1 MAKKDKEVAVKPTV
15 TKIPLPISD
24 SALVIDLPDGQKLVV
39 GKMTHGTVIEVA
51 TWRGTGR
58 PDSRTNRMMLGM
70 SNTEIEAQIQE
81 EEERQEVA
89 RATGWQG
96 RLQMAQGIAL
106 AVLAKAKSLA
116 LGLFAKVRKDKSSE
130 VSAEKSS
137 TFKSL
142 PFVGKSESASTP
154 DDDVQAWLDK
164 ITAKSLQK
172 KNAPTPA
179 AKSVSA
185 AKKNPA
191 AKVTRTKK

>member
-1 MAKKDKEVAVKPTV
+1 MAKKDKEVAAKPTV
-15 TKIPLPISD
+15 TQIPLPISD

-81 EEERQEVA
+81 EEERQEIA
-89 RATGWQG
+89 SASGWRG
-96 RLQMAQGIAL
+96 RLQMAQGIAV
-106 AVLAKAKSLA
+106 AVFAKAKSLA
-116 LGLFAKVRKDKSSE
+116 LGLFAKVRKGKSSY

-142 PFVGKSESASTP
+142 PFVGKSETATTP

-172 KNAPTPA
+172 KKTTTPT
-179 AKSVSA
+179 AKSTVD
-185 AKKNPA
+185 AKKSTP
-191 AKVTRTKK
+191 KKASQPKK

>member
-1 MAKKDKEVAVKPTV
+1 MAKKDKEVAAKPTV
-15 TKIPLPISD
+15 TQIPLPISD

-81 EEERQEVA
+81 EEERQEIA
-89 RATGWQG
+89 SASGWRG
-96 RLQMAQGIAL
+96 RLQMAQGIAV

-116 LGLFAKVRKDKSSE
+116 LGLFAKVRKGKSSV

-137 TFKSL
+137 TFKSH
-142 PFVGKSESASTP
+142 PYVGSSEPTTTP

-172 KNAPTPA
+172 KKLATPTAKPA
-179 AKSVSA
+179 LV
-185 AKKNPA
+185 AKKSA
-191 AKVTRTKK
+191 TKKATPRKK

>member
-1 MAKKDKEVAVKPTV
+1 
-15 TKIPLPISD
+15 
-24 SALVIDLPDGQKLVV
+24 
-39 GKMTHGTVIEVA
+39 MTHGTVIEVA

-81 EEERQEVA
+81 EEERQEIA
-89 RATGWQG
+89 STSGWRG
-96 RLQMAQGIAL
+96 RLQMAQGIAV
-106 AVLAKAKSLA
+106 AVFAKAKSLA
-116 LGLFAKVRKDKSSE
+116 LGLFAKVRKDKSSDT
-130 VSAEKSS
+130 SAEKTS

-172 KNAPTPA
+172 KKTTTST
-179 AKSVSA
+179 AKSTSVARKSSS
-185 AKKNPA
+185 KKASQP
-191 AKVTRTKK
+191 KK

>member
-1 MAKKDKEVAVKPTV
+1 MAKKDKEVAAKPTV
-15 TKIPLPISD
+15 TQIPLPISD

-81 EEERQEVA
+81 EEERQEIA
-89 RATGWQG
+89 STSGWRG
-96 RLQMAQGIAL
+96 RLQMAQGIAV
-106 AVLAKAKSLA
+106 AVFAKAKSLA
-116 LGLFAKVRKDKSSE
+116 LGLFAKVRKDKSSDT
-130 VSAEKSS
+130 SAEKTS

-172 KNAPTPA
+172 KKTTTST
-179 AKSVSA
+179 AKSTSVARKSSS
-185 AKKNPA
+185 KKASQP
-191 AKVTRTKK
+191 KK

>member
-1 MAKKDKEVAVKPTV
+1 MAKKDKEVAAKPTV
-15 TKIPLPISD
+15 TQIPLPISD

-81 EEERQEVA
+81 EEERQEIA
-89 RATGWQG
+89 STSGWRG
-96 RLQMAQGIAL
+96 RLQMAQGIAV
-106 AVLAKAKSLA
+106 AVFAKAKSLSQ
-116 LGLFAKVRKDKSSE
+116 GLSAKARRSNTADT
-130 VSAEKSS
+130 SAEKTS

-142 PFVGKSESASTP
+142 PFVGKSESASTA

-164 ITAKSLQK
+164 ITAKSLQNK
-172 KNAPTPA
+172 KTTTPTP
-179 AKSVSA
+179 KSTAV
-185 AKKNPA
+185 AKKSSP
-191 AKVTRTKK
+191 KKASKPKK

>member
-1 MAKKDKEVAVKPTV
+1 MAKKDKEVAAKPTV
-15 TKIPLPISD
+15 TQIPLPISD

-81 EEERQEVA
+81 EEERQEIA
-89 RATGWQG
+89 STSGWRG
-96 RLQMAQGIAL
+96 RLQMAQGIAV
-106 AVLAKAKSLA
+106 AVFAKAKSLA
-116 LGLFAKVRKDKSSE
+116 LGLFAKVRKDKSSDT
-130 VSAEKSS
+130 SAEKTS

-172 KNAPTPA
+172 KKTTTST
-179 AKSVSA
+179 AKSTSVARKSSP
-185 AKKNPA
+185 KKASQP
-191 AKVTRTKK
+191 KK

>member
-1 MAKKDKEVAVKPTV
+1 MAKKDKEIAVKPTV
-15 TKIPLPISD
+15 TQIPLPISD

-89 RATGWQG
+89 SASGWRG
-96 RLQMAQGIAL
+96 RLQMAEGIAV
-106 AVLAKAKSLA
+106 AIFAKAKVLS
-116 LGLFAKVRKDKSSE
+116 LGLIAKVRKGGSSE
-130 VSAEKSS
+130 VSAEKTS

-142 PFVGKSESASTP
+142 PFVGKSESSPVP
-154 DDDVQAWLDK
+154 DDDIQAWLDK
-164 ITAKSLQK
+164 VTAKSIQK
-172 KNAPTPA
+172 KHA
-179 AKSVSA
+179 ANSSA
-185 AKKNPA
+185 QSGSRAKKSPA
-191 AKVTRTKK
+191 SKVKPTKK